1 MSVGTILQFGAGNF
15 LRAFVDLFVQQ
26 ARDAGQPV
34 GRVIVVQSTQ
44 SGRAAALAGN
54 GGRYHVL
61 LRGLRAG
68 KVVDELHPVDVIE
81 LAINANT
88 DWSDLLSLARS
99 PEVTHVV
106 SNTTEAG
113 FALVDTDQ
121 FDATPPSSFPGKLTR
136 LLAARCEAGLPGWTV
151 LPCELIEGNGPKL
164 RDLVLEQA
172 RRWGLSDGF
181 LQYVTSDCQFASTLV
196 DRIVTGKP
204 ASQAGLPDD
213 PLLTAAEPF
222 AFWAIEAGGANAA
235 ARPLEMF
242 NHPAIQF
249 VGDLL
254 PYSLRKIRLLNGAH
268 TALVC
273 HALPRGFVTVRQA
286 LEDRDEARWLKK
298 LLDTEIVPVLQGRV
312 EDPEGYARET
322 LERFANPFL
331 NHRLTDIALNH
342 PAKLKTRLLS
352 TWRDYRNQFG
362 SEPEEL
368 TTLLKSAVETGDLAA
383 GELTANACAS

>member
-1 MSVGTILQFGAGNF
+1 MPVGTILQFGAGNF

-44 SGRAAALAGN
+44 SGRAAVLAGN

-81 LAINANT
+81 RAINANT
-88 DWSDLLSLARS
+88 DWSDLLNLARS

-121 FDATPPSSFPGKLTR
+121 FDAAPPSSFPGKLTR

-164 RDLVLEQA
+164 RELILAQA
-172 RRWGLSDGF
+172 RRWGLGDGF
-181 LQYVTSDCQFASTLV
+181 LQYVISDCQFASTLV

-235 ARPLEMF
+235 VRPLEMF
-242 NHPAIQF
+242 NHPAIHF